1 MMQTLVHIA
10 LPGTPRRLFT
20 YRCTPDIAAR
30 LTPGQRIYV
39 PFGNRKSIGFYIGPT
54 DSAPG
59 GVLKDIIEV
68 LDRRS
73 LFSQKRMR
81 FLNWMAEYYFAG
93 IADVLQAALP
103 PELRKVSKPVYLPP
117 DHGISASDIP
127 EPVAA
132 VLEKKT
138 VIQGRDITLIE
149 KQSPGLIAE
158 LTASGLLRESW
169 VDPTASP
176 PGVLQGYRLDPTQ
189 LNESEMTDTL
199 RGFGDSIVSKADII
213 TAGISQYKFRK
224 LLERKALQ
232 AIYGPPNILPFIK
245 PRDGLEN
252 ITPTDEQQSAVD
264 QIIDARNGFA
274 PFLLYGITGSGKTLV
289 YCRLVREALERGKT
303 ALVLVPEI
311 ALAGTLL
318 AYFRGFFPD
327 DVAVMH
333 SALKSSER
341 LQTWQH
347 IKNGDYRVVIGA
359 RSAIFAPLDDPGV
372 IIVDEEHDESYKQDD
387 PAPRFQARDAAV
399 MRAKLHDIP
408 VVLGSATPSLESFH
422 NVETGRYR
430 LLKLTRRPEQA
441 AFPVIKL
448 VDLKKERPPR
458 DDLFFTKTMTTG
470 VRETLDR
477 QQQVILYLNRRGF
490 SPRIKCAACGHTPTC
505 PHCEVSLTYHR
516 HGNKLMCHLCGLT
529 RPALGSCEKCGA
541 TDLIHFGTG
550 TQKIEDR
557 IADLF
562 ETARLVRLD
571 SDSAGGRTKTHFIL
585 NDFAEKKYNV
595 LLGTQMVT
603 KGIDFPDVS
612 LVGVLMADIGLDMPD
627 FRASEKLF
635 AKLIQVS
642 GRSGRGIIPGE
653 VIIQTFNP
661 ELDLIDDAAR
671 QDYDTF
677 YEREAAQRQALQYP
691 PFAHLVNFRLSGKNE
706 DTLQKQ
712 AKRFK
717 ALLESRIESAGLNA
731 VVLGPAPCPLYRVR
745 AQYRR
750 QMVVKTNQTVKL
762 IHALT
767 EWETEERNFGIPTNI
782 RLIVDV
788 DPYDMM

>member
-1 MMQTLVHIA
+1 MQTLVHIA

-20 YRCTPDIAAR
+20 YRCPSDDAAR
-30 LTPGQRIYV
+30 LSSGQRIYV
-39 PFGNRKSIGFYIGPT
+39 PFGNRKSVGFFIGPADKT
-54 DSAPG
+54 PDG
-59 GVLKDIIEV
+59 RLKNIIEI
-68 LDRRS
+68 LDRQS
-73 LFSQKRMR
+73 LFSQIRMA
-81 FLNWMAEYYFAG
+81 FLGWMAEYYFAG

-103 PELRKVSKPVYLPP
+103 PELRKVSKPVYLPT
-117 DHGISASDIP
+117 GQEISASEIP
-127 EPVAA
+127 ESVAA
-132 VLEKKT
+132 LLRKRGA
-138 VIQGRDITLIE
+138 IRGRNLTRIE
-149 KQSPGLIAE
+149 KQTPGLIAR
-158 LTASGLLRESW
+158 LTASGHLRESW

-176 PGVLQGYRLDPTQ
+176 AGVLQGYRYEPEAVR
-189 LNESEMTDTL
+189 ESKLTDIL
-199 RGFGDSIVSKADII
+199 RQFESQTASKTDII
-213 TAGISQYKFRK
+213 AAGIRQYTFRK
-224 LLERKALQ
+224 LIKQKVLLPV
-232 AIYGPPNILPFIK
+232 YGPPDILPFIK

-252 ITPTDEQQSAVD
+252 IIPTDEQQSAIGEVL
-264 QIIDARNGFA
+264 DARNGFT

-289 YCRLVREALERGKT
+289 YCHLVREALEQGKT

-318 AYFRGFFPD
+318 AYFRGFFPN
-327 DVAVMH
+327 DVAIMH
-333 SALKSSER
+333 SALKPSER

-359 RSAIFAPLDDPGV
+359 RSAIFAPLDNPGV

-399 MRAKLHDIP
+399 MMAKLHDIP
-408 VVLGSATPSLESFH
+408 IVLGSATPSLESFH
-422 NVETGRYR
+422 NAETGRYR

-448 VDLKKERPPR
+448 VDLKKERPAR

-470 VRETLDR
+470 VRDTLER

-505 PHCEVSLTYHR
+505 PQCEVSLTYHR

-529 RPALGSCEKCGA
+529 RPALGSCEKCNS

-550 TQKIEDR
+550 TQKIEER

-562 ETARLVRLD
+562 ETASLVRLD
-571 SDSAGGRTKTHFIL
+571 SDSAGGRVKSHFIL
-585 NDFAEKKYNV
+585 NDFARKKYNV

-653 VIIQTFNP
+653 VILQTFNP

-677 YEREAAQRQALQYP
+677 YQREAAQRQALQYP
-691 PFAHLVNFRLSGKNE
+691 PFAHLINFRLYGKNE
-706 DTLQKQ
+706 DTLAKQ

-717 ALLESRIESAGLNA
+717 TLLEHRIASDGITAI
-731 VVLGPAPCPLYRVR
+731 VLGPAPCPLYRVR
-745 AQYRR
+745 GQYRR
-750 QMVVKTNQTVKL
+750 QMVAKTNQTVKL
-762 IHALT
+762 IQTLT
-767 EWETEERNFGIPTNI
+767 QWEAGERNFGIPSNI